1 MEKIESGEEQ
11 SGSTSDDRRNPPLT
25 PRKRSAESDEENSVS
40 KKSSEPPAESSGG
53 RSGSGGGTGSV
64 RQYVRSKMPRLR
76 WTPDLH
82 LCFVHAV
89 ERLGGQDRA
98 TPKLVLQLMNVK
110 GLSIAHVKSHL
121 QMYRSKKIDDS
132 GQVIAQG
139 DRDHNSRMFVGGGGR
154 EHAMY
159 YTGRG
164 EFRMDKTGFFA
175 AGRNILPSSEH
186 HHHLYG
192 LLQRPMIQQPY
203 DLKPN
208 TFRNPDWIFKP
219 YIGGQPVH
227 TRSPA
232 SLLTRMEKQQGP
244 SPTPEVHGYLPDS
257 IHRNPS
263 SKTTTPHFL
272 HTKDAFSADGSLRFS
287 KLLEERK
294 HPYLH
299 KQLNEYFSH
308 DPPSEAQNRDG
319 KTTLNFD
326 LNPPSHA
333 LPVQQPNSLSPSTF
347 IIQNPSL
354 ERLNPTLGAES
365 IKEEQI
371 NGGREKRRVER
382 LPNLQ
387 LTLSRSSGD
396 EEEENAKSGSRENEE
411 ELDDSLSLS
420 LFSSSSPAS
429 KKQAQGNKDAMRTGF
444 HFFQADNSK
453 QAAGRLSTLDLTMS
467 IGALE

>member
-1 MEKIESGEEQ
+1 MEKMEGGEEQ
-11 SGSTSDDRRNPPLT
+11 SGSTSDDRRNPSLT
-25 PRKRSAESDEENSVS
+25 PRKRSADSDEENSVS
-40 KKSSEPPAESSGG
+40 KKSPEPPAESSGG
-53 RSGSGGGTGSV
+53 RTGSGGGTGSV

-132 GQVIAQG
+132 GQVISQG
-139 DRDHNSRMFVGGGGR
+139 DRDHNSRMFMGGGR
-154 EHAMY
+154 EHPMY

-164 EFRMDKTGFFA
+164 EFRMDKTGLFSA
-175 AGRNILPSSEH
+175 SRNILPSSEQQQ
-186 HHHLYG
+186 HHLYS
-192 LLQRPMIQQPY
+192 LLQRPMVQQPY

-208 TFRNPDWIFKP
+208 AFRNPDWIFKP

-232 SLLTRMEKQQGP
+232 GLATRTEQQQGP
-244 SPTPEVHGYLPDS
+244 SLPEVHGYIPDF
-257 IHRNPS
+257 IHRNRS
-263 SKTTTPHFL
+263 SKTTTSHYLPM
-272 HTKDAFSADGSLRFS
+272 KDAFSADGSLRFIQ
-287 KLLEERK
+287 LLEERR
-294 HPYLH
+294 HPHLN
-299 KQLNEYFSH
+299 KQPNEFYGH
-308 DPPSEAQNRDG
+308 DPPREAQSRDS
-319 KTTLNFD
+319 KTPLSFD
-326 LNPPSHA
+326 LIPPSHL
-333 LPVQQPNSLSPSTF
+333 LPVQQPKSLSTF
-347 IIQNPSL
+347 IAQNSSHEP
-354 ERLNPTLGAES
+354 NPTLVVES
-365 IKEEQI
+365 VKEEQI
-371 NGGREKRRVER
+371 NGGKEKKRAERE
-382 LPNLQ
+382 PNLQ

-396 EEEENAKSGSRENEE
+396 EEEENAKSRSRENEE
-411 ELDDSLSLS
+411 EIDDCLSLS

-444 HFFQADNSK
+444 HFFQADNRK